1 MSHSTGPR
9 RRARELALQCLY
21 QWDQQGHESSR
32 ELAEETLNE
41 LGALPESREF
51 ALTLVET
58 YWQYSFEIDEWVD
71 AASDRWKL
79 NRMAVIDR
87 NTLRIA
93 ATELK
98 YLDDIPPKVAIDE
111 ALEIVK
117 RFSTEKSA
125 SFVNGILDRLL
136 REIQTS
142 SGEQS

>member
-1 MSHSTGPR
+1 
-9 RRARELALQCLY
+9 
-21 QWDQQGHESSR
+21 
-32 ELAEETLNE
+32 
-41 LGALPESREF
+41 
-51 ALTLVET
+51 
-58 YWQYSFEIDEWVD
+58 
-71 AASDRWKL
+71 
-79 NRMAVIDR
+79 MAVIDR